1 MKPKTKRQQRE
12 YVPKR
17 ARELA
22 CSGKFPNWLS
32 IEIHMRYQED
42 CPEARHVLDNEV
54 VREESDRLCRE
65 ASRK

>member
-1 MKPKTKRQQRE
+1 MKPRTKRQQRE

-22 CSGKFPNWLS
+22 CSGNFPNWLS
-32 IEIHMRYQED
+32 IEIHMRYEEY

-54 VREESDRLCRE
+54 VRKQLDRLCWE
-65 ASRK
+65 ARRK